1 MKSFKIALAQFSPH
15 IGNLEANA
23 QKMLEQANEAKKQ
36 NADLIIFPELSS
48 IGYPAED
55 LLLRPS
61 LTKRTQ
67 QVFEQLKTVKDI
79 VMVFGFVN
87 QTEDGQRYNAAAVM
101 KDGQVLGVYNKQ
113 NLPNYSVFDE
123 KRYFTEGHQHLVF
136 EYLGHKFGV
145 LICED
150 VWSLSTV
157 QQLAQLN
164 VETALVLNAS
174 PYEVGKPQHRVET
187 MSALAKQMN
196 LNLVYAN
203 QVGGQDD
210 LIFDGTSFVIA
221 KNGSIVLQAESFKE
235 SLYFA
240 EYEAEQQA
248 FKANA
253 LPPALDTM
261 AEIYQSLVM
270 ATRDYVQRSGFPGVI
285 LGLSGGIDSALTLAI
300 AADAIGADKVQAV
313 MMPYTYT
320 AQISVEDAAEQAK
333 SMGVTFGI
341 AEINPI
347 VNSFMQTLYPFFG
360 NSPADATEE
369 NLQARARGTLL
380 MGLSNKFGNLV
391 LSTGNKSELAVG
403 YCTLYGDMVG
413 GFAVLKDVYK
423 TIVFELA
430 KYRNSISDKPVIPE
444 RVITRP
450 PSAELRPDQKDQ
462 DSLPPYDVLDP
473 ILYAYI
479 EEDMSQDDIIGKGFD
494 AEVVAKVIR
503 LVDFNEYKRR
513 QGAIGPR
520 ISSRAFSR
528 ERRYPIMNG
537 WKAGVK
543 ALSPIKKPKH
553 VFGLF
558 YIDIFKSIFYA
569 QKKRPS

>member
-87 QTEDGQRYNAAAVM
+87 QTEDSQRYNAAAVM

-462 DSLPPYDVLDP
+462 DSLPPYDVLDA

-537 WKAGVK
+537 WKAG
-543 ALSPIKKPKH
+543 L
-553 VFGLF
+553 
-558 YIDIFKSIFYA
+558 
-569 QKKRPS
+569 

>member
-413 GFAVLKDVYK
+413 RFAVLKDVYK

-462 DSLPPYDVLDP
+462 DSLPPYDVLDA

-479 EEDMSQDDIIGKGFD
+479 EEDMSQDDIIAKGFD

-537 WKAGVK
+537 WKAGV
-543 ALSPIKKPKH
+543 
-553 VFGLF
+553 
-558 YIDIFKSIFYA
+558 
-569 QKKRPS
+569 

>member
-1 MKSFKIALAQFSPH
+1 MNSFKISLAQFSPH
-15 IGNLEANA
+15 TGNINANV
-23 QKMLEQANEAKKQ
+23 QKMIELANEAKAQ
-36 NADLIIFPELSS
+36 HANIIVFPELCT

-61 LTKRTQ
+61 LIKRTATA
-67 QVFEQLKTVKDI
+67 FEQLAEVKDI

-87 QTEDGQRYNAAAVM
+87 QTESGHRYNSAAVM

-123 KRYFTEGHQHLVF
+123 KRYFAEGHQHLVF

-150 VWSLSTV
+150 VWTLESV
-157 QQLAQLN
+157 QQLAKLN
-164 VETALVLNAS
+164 VESILVLNAS
-174 PYEVGKPQHRVET
+174 PYEVGKPQHRIVTLKE
-187 MSALAKQMN
+187 LAKQ
-196 LNLVYAN
+196 LNVNIVYAN

-210 LIFDGTSFVIA
+210 LIFDGTSFVINQSGDVA
-221 KNGSIVLQAESFKE
+221 LEAPSFKE
-235 SLYFA
+235 ALFTVDYEIETKSYKTA
-240 EYEAEQQA
+240 EIA
-248 FKANA
+248 
-253 LPPALDTM
+253 PSIDTI
-261 AEIYQSLVM
+261 AEIYQALVM
-270 ATRDYVQRSGFPGVI
+270 ATRDYVERSGFTGVI

-300 AADAIGADKVQAV
+300 AVDAIGADKVQAV

-320 AQISVEDAAEQAK
+320 SQISVEDATEQAK
-333 SMGVTFGI
+333 RQGVTFGI
-341 AEINPI
+341 AEIHPI
-347 VNSFMQTLYPFFG
+347 VNSFMQTLHPFFG

-391 LSTGNKSELAVG
+391 LATGNKSELSVG

-430 KYRNSISDKPVIPE
+430 KYRNSLEKEPVIPE

-462 DSLPPYDVLDP
+462 DSLPAYDILDA

-479 EEDMSQDDIIGKGFD
+479 EEDLSQDEIIGKGFD
-494 AEVVAKVIR
+494 KAVVEKVIQ
-503 LVDFNEYKRR
+503 LVDRNEYKRR

-528 ERRYPIMNG
+528 ERRYPIVNG
-537 WKAGVK
+537 WKAGV
-543 ALSPIKKPKH
+543 
-553 VFGLF
+553 
-558 YIDIFKSIFYA
+558 
-569 QKKRPS
+569 

>member
-1 MKSFKIALAQFSPH
+1 MKSLNIALAQLSPH
-15 IGNLEANA
+15 VGNIETNV
-23 QKMLEQANEAKKQ
+23 QRMIEQTIEAKKQ
-36 NADLIIFPELSS
+36 HADIIVFPELSI

-61 LTKRTQ
+61 LTKRSEAA
-67 QVFEQLKTVKDI
+67 FEQLSQVKDI

-101 KDGQVLGVYNKQ
+101 KDGEILGIYNKQ
-113 NLPNYSVFDE
+113 NLPNYGVFDE
-123 KRYFTEGHQHLVF
+123 KRYFNLGHQHLVF

-150 VWSLSTV
+150 AWTIHTV
-157 QQLAQLN
+157 QQLSQLN
-164 VETALVLNAS
+164 VETVLILNAS
-174 PYEVGKPQHRVET
+174 PYEVGKPQHRMIT
-187 MSALAKQMN
+187 MSELAKQLN
-196 LNLVYAN
+196 LNLVYVN

-210 LIFDGTSFVIA
+210 LIFDGTSFVINKDGTIA
-221 KNGSIVLQAESFKE
+221 VQAPSYQEK
-235 SLYFA
+235 LLIA
-240 EYEAEQQA
+240 EFDQQK
-248 FKANA
+248 KAYKIGEIA
-253 LPPALDTM
+253 PTLDTM
-261 AEIYQSLVM
+261 AEIYQGLVM
-270 ATRDYVQRSGFPGVI
+270 ATRDYVHRSGFPGVI

-300 AADAIGADKVQAV
+300 AVDAIGAEKVQAV

-320 AQISVEDAAEQAK
+320 AQISIEDAAAQAK
-333 SMGVTFGI
+333 SMGITFGI

-360 NSPADATEE
+360 NSPTDTTEE
-369 NLQARARGTLL
+369 NLQARSRGTLL

-430 KYRNSISDKPVIPE
+430 KYRNSIAETPVIPE

-462 DSLPPYDVLDP
+462 DSLPSYDVLDA

-479 EEDMSQDDIIGKGFD
+479 EEDLSQDDIIAKGFNQ
-494 AEVVAKVIR
+494 EIVEKVIT
-503 LVDFNEYKRR
+503 LVDRNEYKRR

-537 WKAGVK
+537 WKAG
-543 ALSPIKKPKH
+543 L
-553 VFGLF
+553 
-558 YIDIFKSIFYA
+558 
-569 QKKRPS
+569 

>member
-1 MKSFKIALAQFSPH
+1 MKNFKIALAQFSPH
-15 IGNLEANA
+15 IGNVDANT
-23 QKMLEQANEAKKQ
+23 QKMVEQANLAKQ
-36 NADLIIFPELSS
+36 QQADLIIFPELSTL
-48 IGYPAED
+48 GYPAED
-55 LLLRPS
+55 LLLRPN
-61 LTKRTQ
+61 LQKRTQ
-67 QVFEQLKTVKDI
+67 KAFAQLSEVKDI
-79 VMVFGFVN
+79 VMVFGFVH
-87 QTEDGQRYNAAAVM
+87 QTEDGHRYNSAAVI

-113 NLPNYSVFDE
+113 NLPNYGVFDE
-123 KRYFTEGHQHLVF
+123 KRYFQDGHQHLVF

-221 KNGSIVLQAESFKE
+221 KNGSVVLQAESFKE

-462 DSLPPYDVLDP
+462 DSLPPYDVLDA

-479 EEDMSQDDIIGKGFD
+479 EEDMSQDDIIAKGFD

-537 WKAGVK
+537 WKAGV
-543 ALSPIKKPKH
+543 
-553 VFGLF
+553 
-558 YIDIFKSIFYA
+558 
-569 QKKRPS
+569 

>member
-1 MKSFKIALAQFSPH
+1 MKSFKVALAQFSPH
-15 IGNLEANA
+15 IGNIEANV
-23 QKMLEQANEAKKQ
+23 QKMIEQANQAKKQ
-36 NADLIIFPELSS
+36 NANIIVFPELAT

-61 LTKRTQ
+61 VNKRTAQ
-67 QVFEQLKTVKDI
+67 AFEQLQAVQDI

-87 QTEDGQRYNAAAVM
+87 ATEDGQRYNSAAVM
-101 KDGQVLGVYNKQ
+101 KDGQILGIYNKQ

-123 KRYFTEGHQHLVF
+123 KRYFNEGHQHLVF

-150 VWSLSTV
+150 VWSLNTV

-164 VETALVLNAS
+164 VESVLVLNAS
-174 PYEVGKPQHRVET
+174 PYEVGKPQHRIATLQE
-187 MSALAKQMN
+187 LAKQIN
-196 LNLVYAN
+196 IHLIYAN

-210 LIFDGTSFVIA
+210 LIFDGSSFVINNTGVVA
-221 KNGSIVLQAESFKE
+221 LRAESYKE
-235 SLYFA
+235 QLYVVD
-240 EYEAEQQA
+240 YEIEN
-248 FKANA
+248 KAYKA
-253 LPPALDTM
+253 VETAPALDTM
-261 AEIYQSLVM
+261 AEIYQALVM
-270 ATRDYVQRSGFPGVI
+270 STRDYVERSGFPGVI

-300 AADAIGADKVQAV
+300 AVDAIGADKVQAV

-320 AQISVEDAAEQAK
+320 SQISVEDAAEQAK
-333 SMGVTFGI
+333 RMGVTFGI
-341 AEINPI
+341 AEIHPI

-430 KYRNSISDKPVIPE
+430 KYRNSLSETAVIPE

-462 DSLPPYDVLDP
+462 DSLPAYDVLDA

-479 EEDMSQDDIIGKGFD
+479 EEDQSQDDIIAKGFD
-494 AEVVAKVIR
+494 KEVVEKVIK
-503 LVDFNEYKRR
+503 LVDRNEYKRR

-520 ISSRAFSR
+520 ITSRAFSR
-528 ERRYPIMNG
+528 ERRYPIVNG
-537 WKAGVK
+537 WKAGK
-543 ALSPIKKPKH
+543 
-553 VFGLF
+553 
-558 YIDIFKSIFYA
+558 
-569 QKKRPS
+569 

>member
-187 MSALAKQMN
+187 MSVLAKQMN

-221 KNGSIVLQAESFKE
+221 KNGSVVLQAESFKE

-300 AADAIGADKVQAV
+300 AADAIGSDKVQAV

-462 DSLPPYDVLDP
+462 DSLPPYDVLDA

-537 WKAGVK
+537 WKAGV
-543 ALSPIKKPKH
+543 
-553 VFGLF
+553 
-558 YIDIFKSIFYA
+558 
-569 QKKRPS
+569 

>member
-1 MKSFKIALAQFSPH
+1 MKIFKIALAQFSPH

-221 KNGSIVLQAESFKE
+221 KNGSVVLQAESFKE

-462 DSLPPYDVLDP
+462 DSLPPYDVLDA

-537 WKAGVK
+537 WKAG
-543 ALSPIKKPKH
+543 L
-553 VFGLF
+553 
-558 YIDIFKSIFYA
+558 
-569 QKKRPS
+569 

>member
-174 PYEVGKPQHRVET
+174 PYEVGKPQHRIET

-221 KNGSIVLQAESFKE
+221 KNGSVVLQAESFKE

-462 DSLPPYDVLDP
+462 DSLPPYDVLDA

-479 EEDMSQDDIIGKGFD
+479 EEDMSQDDIIAKGFD

-537 WKAGVK
+537 WKAGV
-543 ALSPIKKPKH
+543 
-553 VFGLF
+553 
-558 YIDIFKSIFYA
+558 
-569 QKKRPS
+569 

>member
-1 MKSFKIALAQFSPH
+1 MKNFKVALAQFSPH
-15 IGNLEANA
+15 IGNIDANT
-23 QKMLEQANEAKKQ
+23 QKMVEQANLAKQQK
-36 NADLIIFPELSS
+36 ADLVIFPELST

-55 LLLRPS
+55 LLLRPN
-61 LTKRTQ
+61 LQKRTQ
-67 QVFEQLKTVKDI
+67 KAFAQLSEVKDI
-79 VMVFGFVN
+79 LMVFGFVH
-87 QTEDGQRYNAAAVM
+87 QTEDGHRYNSAAVM
-101 KDGQVLGVYNKQ
+101 KDGQVLGIYNKH

-123 KRYFTEGHQHLVF
+123 KRYFQDGHQHLIF

-150 VWSLSTV
+150 VWSLNTV
-157 QQLAQLN
+157 KQLSQLN
-164 VETALVLNAS
+164 VETVLVLNAS
-174 PYEVGKPQHRVET
+174 PYEVGKPQHRIQTLNE
-187 MSALAKQMN
+187 LAKQLS
-196 LNLVYAN
+196 LNVIYVN

-210 LIFDGTSFVIA
+210 LIFDGSSFVCN
-221 KNGSIVLQAESFKE
+221 KNGQAALQAPSFKE
-235 SLYFA
+235 DLYIA
-240 EYEAEQQA
+240 EYDAEQKQ
-248 FKANA
+248 FKTSETA
-253 LPPALDTM
+253 PALETF
-261 AEIYQSLVM
+261 AEIYQALVL

-300 AADAIGADKVQAV
+300 AVDAIGADKVQAV

-320 AQISVEDAAEQAK
+320 SQMSVEDATEQARR
-333 SMGVTFGI
+333 MGVTFGI
-341 AEINPI
+341 AEIHPI

-369 NLQARARGTLL
+369 NLQARTRGTLL

-391 LSTGNKSELAVG
+391 LSTGNKSEISVG

-413 GFAVLKDVYK
+413 GFSVLKDVYK

-430 KYRNSISDKPVIPE
+430 KYRNTLDETPVIPE

-462 DSLPPYDVLDP
+462 DSLPAYDVLDA

-479 EEDMSQDDIIGKGFD
+479 EEDLSQADIIAKGYE
-494 AEVVAKVIR
+494 AAVVEKVIR
-503 LVDFNEYKRR
+503 LVDRNEYKRR

-528 ERRYPIMNG
+528 ERRYPIVNG
-537 WKAGVK
+537 RTAN
-543 ALSPIKKPKH
+543 
-553 VFGLF
+553 
-558 YIDIFKSIFYA
+558 D
-569 QKKRPS
+569 

>member
-15 IGNLEANA
+15 IGNIEANT
-23 QKMLEQANEAKKQ
+23 QKMLEQINEAKKQ
-36 NADLIIFPELSS
+36 KADLILFPELSTV
-48 IGYPAED
+48 GYPAED

-61 LTKRTQ
+61 LAKRTQ
-67 QVFEQLKTVKDI
+67 KAFELLGQVKDI

-87 QTEDGQRYNAAAVM
+87 QSEEGHRYNSAAVM

-123 KRYFTEGHQHLVF
+123 KRYFSEGHQHLVF

-150 VWSLSTV
+150 IWSLSTV
-157 QQLAQLN
+157 HQLSQLN

-174 PYEVGKPQHRVET
+174 PYEVGKPQHRVTT
-187 MSALAKQMN
+187 MSQLAKQLN
-196 LNLVYAN
+196 INLVYTN
-203 QVGGQDD
+203 QIGGQDD
-210 LIFDGTSFVIA
+210 LIFDGTSFVINKDGNIA
-221 KNGSIVLQAESFKE
+221 LQAASFKE
-235 SLYFA
+235 DLYYA
-240 EYEAEQQA
+240 EYEAEQ
-248 FKANA
+248 KAYKVGTVT
-253 LPPALDTM
+253 PALDTL
-261 AEIYQSLVM
+261 AEIYQGLVL

-300 AADAIGADKVQAV
+300 AVDAIGADKVQAV

-320 AQISVEDAAEQAK
+320 AQISVEDAAAQAK
-333 SMGVTFGI
+333 TMGVTFGI

-391 LSTGNKSELAVG
+391 LSTGNKSELSVG

-413 GFAVLKDVYK
+413 GYAVLKDVYK

-430 KYRNSISDKPVIPE
+430 KYRNSISETPVIPE

-462 DSLPPYDVLDP
+462 DSLPAYEVLDA
-473 ILYAYI
+473 ILYSYI
-479 EEDMSQDDIIGKGFD
+479 EEDMSQDDIIAKGFD
-494 AEVVAKVIR
+494 KAVVEKVIR
-503 LVDFNEYKRR
+503 LVDRNEYKRR

-520 ISSRAFSR
+520 ISSRAFTR

-537 WKAGVK
+537 WAPGV
-543 ALSPIKKPKH
+543 
-553 VFGLF
+553 
-558 YIDIFKSIFYA
+558 
-569 QKKRPS
+569 

>member
-221 KNGSIVLQAESFKE
+221 KNGSVVLQAESFKE

-248 FKANA
+248 FKANV

-462 DSLPPYDVLDP
+462 DSLPPYDVLDA

-479 EEDMSQDDIIGKGFD
+479 EEDMSQDDIIAKGFD

-537 WKAGVK
+537 WKAG
-543 ALSPIKKPKH
+543 I
-553 VFGLF
+553 
-558 YIDIFKSIFYA
+558 
-569 QKKRPS
+569 

>member
-221 KNGSIVLQAESFKE
+221 KNGSVVLQAESFKE

-240 EYEAEQQA
+240 EYEAEKQA

-462 DSLPPYDVLDP
+462 DSLPPYDVLDA

-479 EEDMSQDDIIGKGFD
+479 EEDMSQDDIIAKGFD

-537 WKAGVK
+537 WKAGV
-543 ALSPIKKPKH
+543 
-553 VFGLF
+553 
-558 YIDIFKSIFYA
+558 
-569 QKKRPS
+569 

>member
-462 DSLPPYDVLDP
+462 DSLPPYDVLDA

-479 EEDMSQDDIIGKGFD
+479 EEDMSQDDIIAKGFD

-528 ERRYPIMNG
+528 ERRYPIMIG
-537 WKAGVK
+537 WKAGV
-543 ALSPIKKPKH
+543 
-553 VFGLF
+553 
-558 YIDIFKSIFYA
+558 
-569 QKKRPS
+569 

>member
-79 VMVFGFVN
+79 VVVFGFVN

-221 KNGSIVLQAESFKE
+221 KNGSVVLQAESFKE

-462 DSLPPYDVLDP
+462 DSLPPYDVLDA

-479 EEDMSQDDIIGKGFD
+479 EEDMSQDDIIAKGFD

-537 WKAGVK
+537 WKAG
-543 ALSPIKKPKH
+543 I
-553 VFGLF
+553 
-558 YIDIFKSIFYA
+558 
-569 QKKRPS
+569 